1 MLVCTVRKE
10 KKRKENEKKKKDSYH
25 MFKRD
30 SYLGTYIISPAYQ
43 KANAKTPNTVS

>member
-1 MLVCTVRKE
+1 
-10 KKRKENEKKKKDSYH
+10 

-30 SYLGTYIISPAYQ
+30 SIRILKLIKTLKENTVRDEASLIRIETYIISPAYQ